1 MMTVLERLPSA
12 SIEPCGMKHLY
23 RAVLGWDLLLRNVID
38 ALRAHMLCCLL
49 QEVQGEIVHAHI
61 APVVLQ
67 LGLACNISR
76 TCTAL
81 LQSFVP
87 GY

>member
-1 MMTVLERLPSA
+1 MTVLERFQGA
-12 SIEPCGMKHLY
+12 SLEPCRMKHLH
-23 RAVLGWDLLLRNVID
+23 RAVLGRDLFLRNVID

-49 QEVQGEIVHAHI
+49 QELQGEIVHAHV